1 MRFLSWLD
9 GRPMSCARRTSGRP
23 TGTHGKRPRTRRLTV
38 ETLER
43 RALMSAVPGTL
54 DTAGFGA
61 PNGYVSAKYWTS
73 ALSAGASAV
82 LELPNGGIVVGG
94 AAQFKT
100 NEFALVSY
108 NSDGSLNKSFGTN
121 GTVITAITSEKS
133 QQPVGIGDSI
143 NSLFYQTNGDIIAEG
158 LSYVFYPLNAKNNN
172 WTSTYQYLTLA
183 EYKPNGALDTSFGT
197 GGVSQTLIVVD
208 SGIYGTQVKIS
219 AALQPSGDIVVGLG
233 RSGSIYK
240 AVSELARFTPSGA
253 LDTTFGSAGTGFV
266 QLAPLTRAPQ
276 IAVEPDG
283 SILVDAAM
291 SGNYIAHYLPNG
303 TLDTT
308 SATWRSTP
316 RRLPWSRAPPAL

>member
-1 MRFLSWLD
+1 MPVALPVVPL
-9 GRPMSCARRTSGRP
+9 AHTASGL
-23 TGTHGKRPRTRRLTV
+23 RTRRLTV

-61 PNGYVSAKYWTS
+61 PNGYVSANYWTS

-133 QQPVGIGDSI
+133 QQPVGIGDLI

-183 EYKPNGALDTSFGT
+183 EYKPNGVLNTSFGT

-219 AALQPSGDIVVGLG
+219 ARFSPAATSSWGWAAPAQSTRQSRSWPGLRPAG
-233 RSGSIYK
+233 HWTRRS
-240 AVSELARFTPSGA
+240 AAPAPVSCNLR
-253 LDTTFGSAGTGFV
+253 
-266 QLAPLTRAPQ
+266 
-276 IAVEPDG
+276 
-283 SILVDAAM
+283 
-291 SGNYIAHYLPNG
+291 H
-303 TLDTT
+303 
-308 SATWRSTP
+308 
-316 RRLPWSRAPPAL
+316 